1 MAHTLLSRINCPEDL
16 KALSNTEVK
25 MLASEIRS
33 EILHVVGNNGG
44 HLASNLGVIELTLAL
59 HRVFSSPHD
68 AVIWDVGHQSY
79 THKLITGR
87 RGRFATLRK
96 KDGLSGFPKK
106 EESPHDVFNTG
117 HASTSISAALG
128 ILEGKRLSGDDGK
141 VIAVI
146 GDGALTGGMAF
157 EGLCNAGELKKDLI
171 VILNDNKMS
180 IGKSTGALSEYL
192 SRLTVHAGYQ
202 RFKYLFDTAVGAIP
216 VAGPKINRII
226 QRLKRGMKGLFYKS
240 NIFVDLG
247 FEYVGPLNGHNI
259 AELEKVLRNVKKLKG
274 PAVVLVETIKGRGY
288 SLAEGNPSAFHGVG
302 PFNIED
308 GKIDR
313 SGSVT
318 FTQAFGAALL
328 KQAEKNDKIV
338 AITAAMEEGTG
349 LAPFHRQFKNRFF
362 DTGIAEEHAVTFAA
376 GLAAAGMRPIVA
388 IYSTFLQRAVDQ
400 IIHDTALQNLPV
412 IFAVDRAGA
421 VPGDGETHQGLFD
434 ISLLRPVPNISILCP
449 ASEKEMDLML
459 EWALRQDQPAVIRY
473 PKCECP
479 KEELEFASEIITGR
493 GVLIKNSKKSRVLI
507 VCIGGI
513 YREAREAANLLAYKG
528 IFTDIYN
535 MRFAKPIDEFYF
547 LEVAEKYSD
556 IVFVEDGAEAG
567 GVSAYLSGLLKHKN
581 TEILA
586 FSDMFFPQGSRQE
599 IFEAAGMSPE
609 HIAQSA
615 KTLLSGVNTAQ
626 NERRS
631 SSGGFEA

>member
-1 MAHTLLSRINCPEDL
+1 MNHNVLSKINCPEDL
-16 KALSNTEVK
+16 KALSDAEVRL
-25 MLASEIRS
+25 LASEIRS

-68 AVIWDVGHQSY
+68 SVIWDVGHQSY

-87 RGRFATLRK
+87 KDRFSTLRK
-96 KDGLSGFPKK
+96 KDGLSGFPKR
-106 EESPHDVFNTG
+106 EESPHDAFNTG

-171 VILNDNKMS
+171 VVLNDNKMS

-202 RFKYLFDTAVGAIP
+202 RFKYLFDTAVGSIP
-216 VAGPKINRII
+216 VLGPKINGVIW
-226 QRLKRGMKGLFYKS
+226 RLKRGMKGFFYKS

-259 AELEKVLRNVKKLKG
+259 KELEKVLRNVKKLKG
-274 PAVVLVETIKGRGY
+274 PAVVLVETVKGRGY
-288 SLAEGNPSAFHGVG
+288 PLAEGNPSAFHGIG

-308 GKIDR
+308 GKVE
-313 SGSVT
+313 SGGEVT
-318 FTQAFGAALL
+318 FTRAFGAALL

-338 AITAAMEEGTG
+338 AITAAMEEGSG
-349 LAPFHRQFKNRFF
+349 LAPFHRRFKDRFF

-376 GLAAAGMRPIVA
+376 GLAAAGMRPVAA

-412 IFAVDRAGA
+412 IFAADRAGA
-421 VPGDGETHQGLFD
+421 VPGDGETHQGVFD
-434 ISLLRPVPNISILCP
+434 IALLRPVPNLSILCP
-449 ASEKEMDLML
+449 ASAQEMELML

-473 PKCECP
+473 PKCACP
-479 KEELEFASEIITGR
+479 REILEFSDEISTGR
-493 GVLIKNSKKSRVLI
+493 GVLIKNSEKSSILI
-507 VCIGGI
+507 VCTGGM
-513 YREAREAANLLAYKG
+513 YPEAREAAHLLAYKG
-528 IFTDIYN
+528 IFSDIYN
-535 MRFAKPIDEFYF
+535 IRFAKPVDEFYF
-547 LEVAEKYSD
+547 LEIAEKYSN
-556 IVFVEDGAEAG
+556 IVFAEDGAEIG
-567 GVSAYLSGLLKHKN
+567 GVSAYLNGLLKHKN
-581 TEILA
+581 TEIIA
-586 FSDMFFPQGSRQE
+586 FSDMFFPHGSRQE

-609 HIAQSA
+609 HIAQA
-615 KTLLSGVNTAQ
+615 AEGLLSGVKTVQ
-626 NERRS
+626 RVRS
-631 SSGGFEA
+631 LP